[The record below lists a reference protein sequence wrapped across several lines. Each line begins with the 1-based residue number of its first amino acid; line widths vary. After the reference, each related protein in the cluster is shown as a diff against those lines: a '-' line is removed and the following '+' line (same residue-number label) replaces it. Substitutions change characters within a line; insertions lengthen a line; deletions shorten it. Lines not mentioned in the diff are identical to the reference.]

1 MNSLRQS
8 ANRQA
13 YTLLEIIIAMFI
25 VMLLLGLAIA
35 LTREVFGNEE
45 LRKTGQQ
52 IALYAKTA
60 RRYAIR
66 ENRSYEVILDGNL
79 LVLRPAENTVASM
92 EDFGAIESETVV
104 DEPQVYNI
112 PPAVRI
118 WIKPWGTDDWETPK
132 EFVWTFM
139 ANGLCAPNRIKLQRG
154 AAWMEATFNPLTANR
169 QDEEWYL
176 P

>member
-13 YTLLEIIIAMFI
+13 YTLLKIIIVMFI
-25 VMLLLGLAIA
+25 VMLLLGLTIA

-45 LRKTGQQ
+45 LRKTGHQ

-60 RRYAIR
+60 RRYALR
-66 ENRSYEVILDGNL
+66 ENRSYELILDGNL
-79 LVLRPAENTVASM
+79 LVLRPAENAAPPM
-92 EDFGAIESETVV
+92 EDFGTAETETAV
-104 DEPQVYNI
+104 DEPQVYSI
-112 PPAVRI
+112 PPTVKI
-118 WIKPWGTDDWETPK
+118 WIKPWGVDDWETPK

-139 ANGLCAPNRIKLQRG
+139 PNGLCAPNRIKLQRDE
-154 AAWMEATFNPLTANR
+154 AWMEATFNPLTANR